1 MADTPAGALDSV
13 DPTGATVAV
22 KPAAAKGKFLSP
34 TLAGTQRLDT
44 EAGKSILENMQR
56 LIDEKEAQKS
66 SFLERLKDAA
76 AWTGGGIQ
84 GPTEGLA
91 IRGKAREEQTT
102 DIYNMRMQLAQ
113 QRAAA
118 EVAKQ
123 NATFWNASEPGVAG
137 APGAAGAPSAAGAPG
152 MSRAQTLTAGL
163 PVPLQTE
170 AARLFAI
177 GDSDGANKIIRE
189 EYLKRSEAQK
199 QLAYADEIER
209 EYPDRAKA
217 IRLQYLPKA
226 MESGTGVTDTG
237 ELFNRPGMTSAQLS
251 LNRPAPVAAPAPAPV
266 AAPAA
271 PQTRTLA
278 GTPAQE
284 GVTGVTKFE
293 SLPADQQNMARMV
306 QSQADKGIPATAV
319 SAPAPAV
326 APVITPTA
334 SVITPTAPVKPQVL
348 TLGQIAAQ
356 TAGTTKEAEE
366 TAKDTAQAYAGFMQS
381 TNPYA
386 NADRARSA
394 DRVVQLTTET
404 PEAVGVLTDPG
415 VVNAI
420 ATIVSQGANTPWGS
434 ISLGGLE
441 DAVSK
446 VMVDSKGNLL
456 PPQVQKNRNEIAQLL
471 AKNELEFAKI
481 NMKNQGA
488 ISDMERA
495 LLGRASGS
503 IKDNP
508 ELLIKRQMMMSEM
521 AKSEA
526 ADGTLFRELYPKG
539 GVAAY
544 KEFRDR
550 KEHRDLVDK
559 FNSKADAILK
569 MDIKLPKSSG
579 AAAAPAAPPAK
590 PPTYADPTKEA
601 AFEAY
606 KKAHPK

>member
-1 MADTPAGALDSV
+1 MADTAAGALDSV
-13 DPTGATVAV
+13 DTTGATVAV

-34 TLAGTQRLDT
+34 TLAGTQHLDT

-56 LIDEKEAQKS
+56 LIDEKEEQKS

-91 IRGKAREEQTT
+91 MRGKAREEQTT

-118 EVAKQ
+118 EAAKQ
-123 NATFWNASEPGVAG
+123 ESTARNEIIPGAPGVAG
-137 APGAAGAPSAAGAPG
+137 AAGASAAAGAPG
-152 MSRAQTLTAGL
+152 AGMTKTQAQIASL
-163 PVPLQTE
+163 PADLQFQ
-170 AARLFAI
+170 AQQLARTGQWGEL
-177 GDSDGANKIIRE
+177 DKMVKE
-189 EYLKRSEAQK
+189 EYLKRSDAQK
-199 QLAYADEIER
+199 ALAYADQIENSR
-209 EYPDRAKA
+209 PDLAKA
-217 IRLQYLPKA
+217 LRQQYLPEA
-226 MESGTGVTDTG
+226 MKPRLDVNAQG
-237 ELFNRPGMTSAQLS
+237 EQFNVPGMTPEQLS
-251 LNRPAPVAAPAPAPV
+251 RNRPAPAAAPV

-271 PQTRTLA
+271 APRPGVPHPTAVLA
-278 GTPAQE
+278 APSVGWSPAPPPAPGAE
-284 GVTGVTKFE
+284 TIPYKGLPELDRGVVDFLEDQRKTGVLG
-293 SLPADQQNMARMV
+293 SV
-306 QSQADKGIPATAV
+306 QMPDKVPPVA
-319 SAPAPAV
+319 APA
-326 APVITPTA
+326 APVVA
-334 SVITPTAPVKPQVL
+334 APVKPPVK
-348 TLGQIAAQ
+348 TLGEIAAE
-356 TAGTTKEAEE
+356 TAGATEAATA

-381 TNPYA
+381 TNAYA
-386 NADRARSA
+386 NAERVRSA
-394 DRVVQLTTET
+394 DRIAQLTTET
-404 PEAVGVLTDPG
+404 PEAVGVLADPG

-420 ATIVSQGANTPWGS
+420 ATVVSQGANTPWGN

-441 DAVSK
+441 DAISK

-579 AAAAPAAPPAK
+579 AAAAPK
-590 PPTYADPTKEA
+590 PFDPEKERRYN
-601 AFEAY
+601 EW
-606 KKAHPK
+606 KGRQPK

>member
-1 MADTPAGALDSV
+1 M
-13 DPTGATVAV
+13 
-22 KPAAAKGKFLSP
+22 
-34 TLAGTQRLDT
+34 
-44 EAGKSILENMQR
+44 
-56 LIDEKEAQKS
+56 
-66 SFLERLKDAA
+66 
-76 AWTGGGIQ
+76 
-84 GPTEGLA
+84 
-91 IRGKAREEQTT
+91 
-102 DIYNMRMQLAQ
+102 
-113 QRAAA
+113 
-118 EVAKQ
+118 
-123 NATFWNASEPGVAG
+123 
-137 APGAAGAPSAAGAPG
+137 
-152 MSRAQTLTAGL
+152 
-163 PVPLQTE
+163 
-170 AARLFAI
+170 
-177 GDSDGANKIIRE
+177 
-189 EYLKRSEAQK
+189 
-199 QLAYADEIER
+199 
-209 EYPDRAKA
+209 
-217 IRLQYLPKA
+217 
-226 MESGTGVTDTG
+226 
-237 ELFNRPGMTSAQLS
+237 
-251 LNRPAPVAAPAPAPV
+251 
-266 AAPAA
+266 
-271 PQTRTLA
+271 
-278 GTPAQE
+278 
-284 GVTGVTKFE
+284 
-293 SLPADQQNMARMV
+293 
-306 QSQADKGIPATAV
+306 
-319 SAPAPAV
+319 
-326 APVITPTA
+326 
-334 SVITPTAPVKPQVL
+334 APVKPPVK
-348 TLGQIAAQ
+348 TLGEIAAE
-356 TAGTTKEAEE
+356 TAGATEAATA